1 MFVANFSRR
10 IIAFGMLFLLTAVMT
25 AIHGLT
31 LELAYIFT
39 PFLIILSLL
48 FASSLLLFFANTTWA
63 ITINTLAVP
72 VSIYVS
78 VLALAQGVYQED
90 GSLLASAIWA
100 PIVGGIMFFMT
111 QEEANT
117 QITDSR
123 EIRASILSAIVTI
136 IVLVPALGFL
146 TLMPGEFQFWNPIG
160 WMHQVLTFWM
170 LYLIQSTD
178 KQRIE
183 RLVSAGCYNFLF
195 QSGYSV
201 MLYISVTLK
210 YGVEEYTGVKI
221 GSTAADLVVPVLLYI
236 SVLVIAIG
244 KNSLSSIGIKNWH
257 LVEGYLFLI
266 AMVVAPPSII
276 EVILAS

>member
-1 MFVANFSRR
+1 MFIGNFSRR
-10 IIAFGMLFLLTAVMT
+10 IIAFGLLFFLTTVMT
-25 AIHGLT
+25 AVHGLT

-48 FASSLLLFFANTTWA
+48 FASTLLLFFAHTTWA

-117 QITDSR
+117 QITDSS

-178 KQRIE
+178 KQKIE

-201 MLYISVTLK
+201 MLYISVMLT
-210 YGVEEYTGVKI
+210 YGIGEYTGVKI

-244 KNSLSSIGIKNWH
+244 KNSLTSIGIKNWH

>member
-1 MFVANFSRR
+1 MFVSNFSRR

-31 LELAYIFT
+31 LELAYILT

-48 FASSLLLFFANTTWA
+48 FASTLLLFFAQTAWA
-63 ITINTLAVP
+63 ITINTLSVP
-72 VSIYVS
+72 ISTYVS

-90 GSLLASAIWA
+90 GSLLASAILA
-100 PIVGGIMFFMT
+100 PIIGGIMFFMT
-111 QEEANT
+111 QDEANS
-117 QITDSR
+117 QITDSK
-123 EIRASILSAIVTI
+123 EVRASILTAIVAIT
-136 IVLVPALGFL
+136 VFVPSLGFF
-146 TLMPGEFQFWNPIG
+146 TLMPVEFQFWNPVG

-170 LYLIQSTD
+170 LYLIQSPD
-178 KQRIE
+178 RQKIE

-244 KNSLSSIGIKNWH
+244 KNSLTSIGIKNWH

>member
-1 MFVANFSRR
+1 
-10 IIAFGMLFLLTAVMT
+10 
-25 AIHGLT
+25 
-31 LELAYIFT
+31 
-39 PFLIILSLL
+39 
-48 FASSLLLFFANTTWA
+48 
-63 ITINTLAVP
+63 
-72 VSIYVS
+72 
-78 VLALAQGVYQED
+78 
-90 GSLLASAIWA
+90 
-100 PIVGGIMFFMT
+100 MFFMT

-178 KQRIE
+178 KQKIE

-195 QSGYSV
+195 QSYYFV
-201 MLYISVTLK
+201 MLYISVSLK
-210 YGVEEYTGVKI
+210 YSEEYTGVKI
-221 GSTAADLVVPVLLYI
+221 GVRQDLRFRCCFT

-244 KNSLSSIGIKNWH
+244 KNSLTSIGIKNWH

>member
-1 MFVANFSRR
+1 
-10 IIAFGMLFLLTAVMT
+10 MLFLLTAVMT

-48 FASSLLLFFANTTWA
+48 FASTLLRFFAHTTWA

-111 QEEANT
+111 QEEANM

-178 KQRIE
+178 KQKIE

-201 MLYISVTLK
+201 MLYISVMLT
-210 YGVEEYTGVKI
+210 YGNGEYTGVKI

-276 EVILAS
+276 EVILTS